1 MYRTTITYRRIFRW
15 VVPILVMGVTAS
27 TAAADGDRYI
37 VKFRSTAALH
47 VGALSRN
54 IAPDLHGATP
64 SVLLPRD
71 NAVAAVLN
79 TEQLTALTHRPDIES
94 IEVDTKVHAFLT
106 PNDPRFSDQYGLS
119 TVAGTSAVDAWNVS
133 IGSPSALVAVVDS
146 GVDYGHDDLQT
157 SIWKNPGEV
166 PGNGVDDDGNGL
178 ADDYYGYDFANNDGE
193 PLDDNGHGT
202 HVAGT
207 IAAAG
212 NNAIGGI
219 GVAWGSQVVAIKCLD
234 GAGSG
239 YNSDLVRAID
249 YAVTLKDQGYPLVA
263 INMSLGGEYT
273 NSLYRAISRASE
285 RGILLVAAA
294 GNETSNNDRSP
305 TYPASFDLPN
315 IISVAA
321 TNTGG
326 TLAEYSNYGRTSVDI
341 AAPGSAI
348 LSTEPRIGGVSQYGY
363 ESGTSMAAPHVSGIA
378 ALIAAANPAAT
389 STLIRSI
396 MISTAKPE
404 PSLSRKTVS
413 GGIVDAYAAVLM
425 AQGQQLYKI
434 TGSVKRSGRG
444 LTGVSMIITPK
455 NGVTTRRTT
464 RTNSKG
470 SYSVANLPLGTYT
483 VKARSSRYRITPS
496 TVKVDLTKNTR
507 TNFTISR

>member
-1 MYRTTITYRRIFRW
+1 MHRTSETCCRFIGW
-15 VVPILVMGVTAS
+15 VCGSIIVLLGAGN
-27 TAAADGDRYI
+27 AAADGDRYI
-37 VKFRSTAALH
+37 VKFRATAALN
-47 VGALSRN
+47 VGALSAQR
-54 IAPDLHGATP
+54 APDLHGATP
-64 SVLLPRD
+64 AALLPRD
-71 NAVAAVLN
+71 NSVAVVLN
-79 TEQLTALTHRPDIES
+79 NEQLRALTGRSDIES
-94 IEVDTKVHAFLT
+94 VEVDTKVRSFLT

-119 TVAGTSAVDAWNVS
+119 TAVGTSAVDAWNVS
-133 IGSPSALVAVVDS
+133 IGSASALVAVVDS
-146 GVDYGHDDLQT
+146 GIDYGHDDLQA

-166 PGNGVDDDGNGL
+166 PYNGVDDDGNGL
-178 ADDYYGYDFANNDGE
+178 VDDYYGYDFANNDGE

-219 GVAWGSQVVAIKCLD
+219 GVAWGSQVIAIKCLD

-249 YAVTLKDQGYPLVA
+249 YAVTLKDQGYPIVA

-294 GNETSNNDRSP
+294 GNDTSNNDRSP

-321 TNTGG
+321 TNSNG
-326 TLAEYSNYGRTSVDI
+326 TLADYSNYGRTSVDI
-341 AAPGSAI
+341 GAPGSAI

-363 ESGTSMAAPHVSGIA
+363 ESGTSMAAPHISGVA
-378 ALIAAANPAAT
+378 ALIAAANPLAT

-396 MISTAKPE
+396 MISTAKAV

-444 LTGVSMIITPK
+444 VAGVSMIITPK